1 MNTDR
6 DLVRNLMLT
15 VAALA
20 LVAAS
25 VWFATSF
32 GKLALLGVLGVYV
45 LIVAVYVGLR
55 HPLWYF
61 WGLALILGGLAYARV
76 PGVLVPIWY
85 LLAFGAIV
93 AAFVHPRFARST
105 HPLEVAM
112 WAVFVTC
119 AVSLLVTF
127 QSLADISVFVRFAL
141 GAMFMFALSRLAPEQ
156 AARFGKIY
164 VIAAAVNG
172 LYGMFV
178 ITFDPN
184 YTTLSYLR
192 AFGYAKEALV
202 SRVATTGANQSTSL
216 RLGGTWVE
224 PNSAGLYLA
233 LALALAVLLF
243 VGWRRNVLAA
253 VLSVALVLTLSRS
266 AIFTVVAG
274 VLILLIFSPMR
285 ARARISLLS
294 LIAVAGLAAL
304 AAEPVR
310 RRIFSSFGAGD
321 AGSKARAD
329 ALRMF
334 PGRMS
339 GHWGFGWG
347 WARRE
352 FIDPAFAYNFNLP
365 SNAPLIVLYRSGTIA
380 FIAFVVLAI
389 MGCVYAY
396 RAVRSNSFP
405 RAFYGSVFIGI
416 CVVQMQLDHPLSG
429 DTPAGAITYA
439 MYLGFLVCVDRERRA
454 ALRQQAL
461 PQVVPPSPE
470 RFVAASR

>member
-1 MNTDR
+1 
-6 DLVRNLMLT
+6 
-15 VAALA
+15 
-20 LVAAS
+20 
-25 VWFATSF
+25 
-32 GKLALLGVLGVYV
+32 
-45 LIVAVYVGLR
+45 
-55 HPLWYF
+55 
-61 WGLALILGGLAYARV
+61 
-76 PGVLVPIWY
+76 
-85 LLAFGAIV
+85 
-93 AAFVHPRFARST
+93 
-105 HPLEVAM
+105 
-112 WAVFVTC
+112 
-119 AVSLLVTF
+119 
-127 QSLADISVFVRFAL
+127 
-141 GAMFMFALSRLAPEQ
+141 
-156 AARFGKIY
+156 
-164 VIAAAVNG
+164 
-172 LYGMFV
+172 
-178 ITFDPN
+178 
-184 YTTLSYLR
+184 
-192 AFGYAKEALV
+192 
-202 SRVATTGANQSTSL
+202 
-216 RLGGTWVE
+216 
-224 PNSAGLYLA
+224 
-233 LALALAVLLF
+233 
-243 VGWRRNVLAA
+243 
-253 VLSVALVLTLSRS
+253 
-266 AIFTVVAG
+266 
-274 VLILLIFSPMR
+274 
-285 ARARISLLS
+285 LS

-380 FIAFVVLAI
+380 FIAFAVLAI